1 MSLYNG
7 PVKRLLL
14 IWLLVFAPVLT
25 RAEVDPREA
34 MVVAGARQVAELLS
48 QSALA
53 RPSRA
58 ALLEAAW
65 RRMQPLLPGAG
76 KPQSWEQLE
85 ARLVTGDLQRSAA
98 LAEAAMRGMV
108 DSLRDPY
115 STLLTPAQRQFEDQ
129 VRKTGSFT
137 GIGVELAFRDGVLVV
152 SCLEGSPAAESGL
165 EPSDRILAV
174 DGKSVAPLSFY
185 DAGNL
190 LLGQAGSKVRLSIER
205 NGQAKEIT
213 ITRRQLQL
221 PEVTYRLAAPGV
233 GLVRIGYFGP
243 QTAARV
249 HGALKQLQAR
259 QARAIILDLRDNPGG
274 DFEQGTKT
282 AALFVSGPFLRVE
295 RVGGASQLSAP
306 GQAFYPDPVAVLIN
320 RGTASAAEIVALAL
334 QGRPGRRLFGE
345 RSFGKARIQT
355 MYSLAGGGALNL
367 STGRYLDLQGRD
379 IHGRGLDPDQAG
391 SDPLKAALAWLN

>member
-1 MSLYNG
+1 M
-7 PVKRLLL
+7 KRLLL
-14 IWLLVFAPVLT
+14 IWLVVLLPWVA

-34 MVVAGARQVAELLS
+34 MVVAGTRQVAQLLS

-58 ALLEAAW
+58 VLLAAAW
-65 RRMQPLLPGAG
+65 RKMQPLLPQAG
-76 KPQSWEQLE
+76 PPQSWEQLE
-85 ARLVTGDLQRSAA
+85 ARLVTGDLERSAR

-108 DSLRDPY
+108 DSLGDPY

-137 GIGVELAFRDGVLVV
+137 GIGVELAYRDGVVVV

-165 EPSDRILAV
+165 EASDRILAV
-174 DGKSVAPLSFY
+174 DGKPVAGLSFY

-190 LLGQAGSKVRLSIER
+190 LLGQAGSTVRLQVER
-205 NGQAKEIT
+205 EGRPLELK

-221 PEVTYRLAAPGV
+221 PEVTYRMAGPGV

-249 HGALKQLQAR
+249 HGALKQLRAR
-259 QARAIILDLRDNPGG
+259 QAKALILDLRDNPGG

-282 AALFVSGPFLRVE
+282 AALFVTGPFLRVE
-295 RVGGASQLSAP
+295 RVEGATQLSAP
-306 GQAFYPDPVAVLIN
+306 GQAFYPESVAVLIN

-334 QGRPGRRLFGE
+334 HGRSGRRLFGE

-379 IHGRGLDPDQAG
+379 IHGRGLDPDEATT
-391 SDPLKAALAWLN
+391 DPVKAALAWLR